1 MLGLPCFLSSCG
13 EWGLLSGHGVQA
25 SHCGGFSCGAW
36 AAGHVGIGRGGPWT
50 VGLRLNCGAQA
61 WCLCS
66 TWDPASPGIE
76 PVSPALTGRLSAA
89 EPPGKS
95 PSDFL
100 DFGGELTWE
109 TVVLIQ
115 CTNAH

>member
-1 MLGLPCFLSSCG
+1 MLGLPCCAGFCLVAA
-13 EWGLLSGHGVQA
+13 SGDGSLGVGCRLHTVVASLVERGPQDTWASAEAAVGCRAQA
-25 SHCGGFSCGAW
+25 Q
-36 AAGHVGIGRGGPWT
+36 
-50 VGLRLNCGAQA
+50 LCGAQA

-76 PVSPALTGRLSAA
+76 PASPALAGRLSTA

-100 DFGGELTWE
+100 DFGGS
-109 TVVLIQ
+109 
-115 CTNAH
+115 